1 MDKAVKSTAVVTS
14 LFPEAVHERLFAD
27 ANKSEEISKE
37 LDVWKAASNEFN
49 SSKTTGENSMNH
61 IMGLR
66 SSLRAESKTIR
77 NISAVYKKK
86 GRPIADKFPHVTV
99 LFAVR
104 NIFLFYFPASYE
116 IAQRVSDHK
125 TVTFFVA
132 YFLLQDL
139 AGFTKWSSTRE
150 PDEVFILLEALY
162 GAVSVF

>member
-27 ANKSEEISKE
+27 GNKPEETSKE

-49 SSKTTGENSMNH
+49 SSKKSRGPSVND

-66 SSLRAESKTIR
+66 SSLRVESKTVS
-77 NISAVYKKK
+77 NISAVHKKK

-104 NIFLFYFPASYE
+104 N
-116 IAQRVSDHK
+116 K
-125 TVTFFVA
+125 FF
-132 YFLLQDL
+132 FFCLL
-139 AGFTKWSSTRE
+139 
-150 PDEVFILLEALY
+150 
-162 GAVSVF
+162 